1 MRAPIGMNVADSCT
15 DCDLRF
21 NKPFCN
27 LPIESL
33 RNLDEIKY
41 ITAFPKGAVLFY
53 EGQSSRGVFIVCRG
67 RIKLSASSS
76 EGKALITQ
84 IATEGDLIG
93 LSATMSGKPYEVT
106 AEALEPCTVN
116 LIRRDDF
123 LRFITVHA
131 EACLKVA
138 QHLGNDYHAAFEKAR
153 TLGLSSSAAEK
164 LARLMLEWIERDGNQ
179 ETQGIR
185 LKLKLTHEEIAQM
198 ISTSRET
205 VTRLLSDLKTD
216 DIIEIK
222 GATLLVRDKHALESR
237 VKSRRRRLTGNYE

>member
-1 MRAPIGMNVADSCT
+1 
-15 DCDLRF
+15 
-21 NKPFCN
+21 
-27 LPIESL
+27 
-33 RNLDEIKY
+33 
-41 ITAFPKGAVLFY
+41 
-53 EGQSSRGVFIVCRG
+53 
-67 RIKLSASSS
+67 
-76 EGKALITQ
+76 
-84 IATEGDLIG
+84 
-93 LSATMSGKPYEVT
+93 MSGKPYEVT

-123 LRFITVHA
+123 LRFIAVHA

-222 GATLLVRDKHALESR
+222 GATLLVRDKHALESL
-237 VKSRRRRLTGNYE
+237 VK